1 MNRKIEKEEPVQ
13 LRYTSLRSRMRKFNA
28 KTFFAGLI
36 ERKGTKAYLIIS
48 GGDVVSKLIGRS
60 PVVKEKLIKVIDIE
74 GIPHTVLQC
83 RPRFARTIQR
93 SKNTGSCYGS
103 LSQFLAEN
111 DIKNFFYEIWMKHH
125 NLESI
130 AKRNREKVEGAG
142 KAKDEDHGY
151 IAHLAGGMTRRDVA
165 ISSTI

>member
-1 MNRKIEKEEPVQ
+1 M
-13 LRYTSLRSRMRKFNA
+13 
-28 KTFFAGLI
+28 
-36 ERKGTKAYLIIS
+36 
-48 GGDVVSKLIGRS
+48 SKLICRS
-60 PVVKEKLIKVIDIE
+60 QAVKEKLIKVIDID
-74 GIPHTVLQC
+74 GVTHTVLQC

-93 SKNTGSCYGS
+93 SKNTSTCYGYM
-103 LSQFLAEN
+103 SQFLAEN

-130 AKRNREKVEGAG
+130 EKRNREKVECAG

-151 IAHLAGGMTRRDVA
+151 IAHLAGGMTKRDVA